1 MSIEYF
7 LAWFAVVFPLIASPG
22 PANIVFALSGAKQG
36 FKKSIPL
43 MLGIDLMFILGS
55 ILVGFGLGEFLQSYP
70 TLMQLIKLLGI
81 GYIFYMVYKFIKPT
95 KKDNSNEEARVYTF
109 YDGVILQIFN
119 PKGWTLVF
127 VTFSLFLDGSFDHT
141 QQVIALILMI
151 ATFNILTHITWIMA
165 GTFITRCIANP
176 SNERIINTG
185 FAASLLLVALWLLWD
200 TLNEIVSTGINVPQ
214 LINFSFN

>member
-1 MSIEYF
+1 MSVEYF

-43 MLGIDLMFILGS
+43 MLGIDLMFIVGS
-55 ILVGFGLGEFLQSYP
+55 ILVGFGLGEFLQAYP
-70 TLMQLIKLLGI
+70 TPMLLIKLLGI
-81 GYIFYMVYKFIKPT
+81 GYIFYMVYKFIKPA
-95 KKDNSNEEARVYTF
+95 KKGTEIEKSTVYTF

-141 QQVIALILMI
+141 QQVIVLIFMV

-176 SNERIINTG
+176 SNEKVINTV
-185 FAASLLLVALWLLWD
+185 FASSLLLVALWLLWD
-200 TLNEIVSTGINVPQ
+200 TLGEISRVMVHVAEFIY
-214 LINFSFN
+214 